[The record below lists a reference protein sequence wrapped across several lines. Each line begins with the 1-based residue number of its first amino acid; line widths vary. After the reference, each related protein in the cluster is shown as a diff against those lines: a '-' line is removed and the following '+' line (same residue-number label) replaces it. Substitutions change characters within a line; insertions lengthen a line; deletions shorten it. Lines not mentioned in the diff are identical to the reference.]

1 MREYETPPALVTRE
15 KLKLIVCP
23 TNPDVMDNKIMVVT
37 CDKRLWKE
45 RLIVTRR
52 KLWSMINNTLKTM
65 KMNTNQQQWCQTV
78 LQAKNDE

>member
-1 MREYETPPALVTRE
+1 
-15 KLKLIVCP
+15 
-23 TNPDVMDNKIMVVT
+23 MVVT

-65 KMNTNQQQWCQTV
+65 KMNTNRQQWCQTV